1 MSDRLAVFNHGRIEQ
16 IGAPAE
22 VYEAPK
28 SSFVAGFVGTSNIIE
43 GALAQRLS
51 GQAGR
56 FSLRPE
62 KIHLGA
68 VNAQP
73 LADSITAEGAVRD
86 VVYLGLYTRY
96 LVTLDSGEDLIVS
109 QQNLSTNSSE
119 VAAAKGQRV
128 KLQWLKSHMLQLA

>member
-16 IGAPAE
+16 IGAPAQ

-62 KIHLGA
+62 
-68 VNAQP
+68 
-73 LADSITAEGAVRD
+73 RD
-86 VVYLGLYTRY
+86 PPRRSQCATTR
-96 LVTLDSGEDLIVS
+96 LDYGRRCR
-109 QQNLSTNSSE
+109 
-119 VAAAKGQRV
+119 A
-128 KLQWLKSHMLQLA
+128 